1 MYAGIET
8 ANMIT
13 PIAAL
18 ITWGLSFAG
27 VNKYVKSHSTHDDN
41 GFYMLFSIF
50 VSLAVA
56 IAVAASS
63 KLLIVQTAPVGMGLA
78 TSANVIMAIAVVII
92 WGTSFVGI
100 TRYMKSHSV
109 QYDNGFYMLLSAAA
123 SLAVAI
129 VAAVAGSKLLIVQTA
144 PVGMGLATT
153 ANVIMAIAVVII
165 WGTSFVGITRYMKSH
180 SAQYDNGFY
189 MLLSTAASLA
199 VAIVAVA
206 AGSRI
211 SMMQTAPVD
220 FGFGITPV
228 DAGLFAIFL
237 IVLAA
242 PFKVKLA
249 EKNLEAF
256 LFVMG
261 CLAVTISSK
270 WGFDLVKLAFEEP
283 IVKGIVPAVLVAGL
297 AFFYGKGAFQS
308 FINGLLK
315 TVPMP
320 MLVFG
325 IVFLCG
331 MISSVITAII
341 TSLFLVEIVNLMPME
356 RKDKINLVIITCFS
370 IGLGAVLT
378 PLGEPLSTIAIVK
391 LSGAPYHA
399 GFWYLFDQLGV
410 LIIMG
415 CALCAAFGAFYVGKG
430 ATTAEVQ
437 QITDEGG
444 VREVIMRAVKVYA
457 FVAALFFLGA
467 GMETLIYKYFTHIPD
482 FILYWVNMVSAI
494 LDNATLTAA
503 EIAPAMSQTQIT
515 AALMGLLIFG
525 GMLIPGNIPNII
537 SAGKLGITS
546 SEYAKLGV
554 PMGLVLGAIFYV
566 LVFVLKFTPT
576 LGIGA

>member
-41 GFYMLFSIF
+41 GFYMLFSMF

-56 IAVAASS
+56 IAIAASS
-63 KLLIVQTAPVGMGLA
+63 KLLIVQTAPIGMGVA
-78 TSANVIMAIAVVII
+78 TSANVIMAMAVVII

-100 TRYMKSHSV
+100 TRYMKSHSF

-129 VAAVAGSKLLIVQTA
+129 VTAVAGSKLLIVQTA

-153 ANVIMAIAVVII
+153 ANVIMAIAAVLI
-165 WGTSFVGITRYMKSH
+165 WGISFIGITRYMKSH

-211 SMMQTAPVD
+211 STMQTAPVD
-220 FGFGITPV
+220 LGFGITPV

-430 ATTAEVQ
+430 AATAEVQ

-444 VREVIMRAVKVYA
+444 VRDVIMRAVKVYA

-546 SEYAKLGV
+546 REYAKLGV

>member
-27 VNKYVKSHSTHDDN
+27 VNKYVRSHSTQTDN
-41 GFYMLFSIF
+41 GFYTLFAIF
-50 VSLAVA
+50 ASLAVA

-63 KLLIVQTAPVGMGLA
+63 NLLIMQTAPADMSLV
-78 TSANVIMAIAVVII
+78 TSENIVLAIAAVII
-92 WGTSFVGI
+92 WGISFIGI
-100 TRYMKSHSV
+100 NRYMKSHFA
-109 QYDNGFYMLLSAAA
+109 QHDDNGF
-123 SLAVAI
+123 
-129 VAAVAGSKLLIVQTA
+129 
-144 PVGMGLATT
+144 
-153 ANVIMAIAVVII
+153 
-165 WGTSFVGITRYMKSH
+165 H
-180 SAQYDNGFY
+180 S
-189 MLLSTAASLA
+189 LLSTAASLV
-199 VAIVAVA
+199 VAIVAVTV
-206 AGSRI
+206 GSRV

-220 FGFGITPV
+220 LFGVTPV
-228 DAGLFAIFL
+228 DIGLFAIFL

-249 EKNLEAF
+249 EKNLEVF

-261 CLAVTISSK
+261 CLAVTITSK

-308 FINGLLK
+308 FINGLVK

-410 LIIMG
+410 LIILG

-430 ATTAEVQ
+430 AAMAEVQ
-437 QITDEGG
+437 QIADEGG
-444 VREVIMRAVKVYA
+444 VREVIMRAVKVYF

-503 EIAPAMSQTQIT
+503 EIAPAMSQTQIN

-546 SEYAKLGV
+546 KEYAKLGV
-554 PMGLVLGAIFYV
+554 PMGLVLGAIFYA

-576 LGIGA
+576 LGLGA

>member
-78 TSANVIMAIAVVII
+78 TSANVLMAIAVVVI

-129 VAAVAGSKLLIVQTA
+129 VAAVAGSKLLMVQTA
-144 PVGMGLATT
+144 PVGMGLATS

-165 WGTSFVGITRYMKSH
+165 WGISFVGITRYMKSH

-220 FGFGITPV
+220 LGFGVTPV

-261 CLAVTISSK
+261 CLAVELISKSH
-270 WGFDLVKLAFEEP
+270 G
-283 IVKGIVPAVLVAGL
+283 
-297 AFFYGKGAFQS
+297 S
-308 FINGLLK
+308 
-315 TVPMP
+315 
-320 MLVFG
+320 
-325 IVFLCG
+325 
-331 MISSVITAII
+331 
-341 TSLFLVEIVNLMPME
+341 
-356 RKDKINLVIITCFS
+356 
-370 IGLGAVLT
+370 
-378 PLGEPLSTIAIVK
+378 
-391 LSGAPYHA
+391 
-399 GFWYLFDQLGV
+399 
-410 LIIMG
+410 
-415 CALCAAFGAFYVGKG
+415 
-430 ATTAEVQ
+430 
-437 QITDEGG
+437 
-444 VREVIMRAVKVYA
+444 
-457 FVAALFFLGA
+457 
-467 GMETLIYKYFTHIPD
+467 
-482 FILYWVNMVSAI
+482 
-494 LDNATLTAA
+494 
-503 EIAPAMSQTQIT
+503 
-515 AALMGLLIFG
+515 
-525 GMLIPGNIPNII
+525 PNNQ
-537 SAGKLGITS
+537 
-546 SEYAKLGV
+546 E
-554 PMGLVLGAIFYV
+554 
-566 LVFVLKFTPT
+566 
-576 LGIGA
+576 